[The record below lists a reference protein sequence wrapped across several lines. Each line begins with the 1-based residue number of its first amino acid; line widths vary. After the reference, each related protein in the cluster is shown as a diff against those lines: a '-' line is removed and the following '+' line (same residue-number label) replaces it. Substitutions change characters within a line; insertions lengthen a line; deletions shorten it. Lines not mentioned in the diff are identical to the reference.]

1 MIFGALKRPFVLL
14 FEGRTG
20 STHLIRS
27 LDLHPRVRAMDER
40 LSSILHL
47 RLGART
53 QHLWASWALR
63 WTWLGRYDA
72 CGFKTKF
79 RDVADPAG
87 FAQLLKA
94 RGATVIHMRR
104 RNQIKLVVSVLN
116 ASRLRDATGKWNLEA
131 EADRLPAFEIKIDVF
146 KRLLE
151 ARETR
156 DRVLEDYIGGLGLEV
171 VAIDYEDL
179 LADEQGVFDRVFR
192 ALGVEPIKI
201 ERAGVIKGTSDDLRK
216 AVVNFDELRAS
227 FAGTPYEKM
236 FDE

>member
-1 MIFGALKRPFVLL
+1 MNLVSPKCPFVLL

-53 QHLWASWALR
+53 QYLWASWALR
-63 WTWLGRYDA
+63 WTGFGRYDA
-72 CGFKTKF
+72 CGLKTKF

-87 FAQLLKA
+87 FARLLTA
-94 RGATVIHMRR
+94 RGATIIHMRR
-104 RNQIKLVVSVLN
+104 RNRIKLVVSVLN
-116 ASRLRDATGKWNLEA
+116 ASRLRDATGKWNLET
-131 EADRLPAFEIKIDVF
+131 EADRLPAFEIKIEVF

-151 ARETR
+151 ATEKR
-156 DRVLEDYIGGLGLEV
+156 DRALEEYIDSLGLDV

-179 LADEQGVFDRVFR
+179 LADEQSVFNRVFG
-192 ALGVEPIKI
+192 ALGVEPIEI
-201 ERAGVIKGTSDDLRK
+201 EKRSVLKGTSDDLRD
-216 AVVNFDELRAS
+216 AIVNFDELRAA
-227 FAGTPYEKM
+227 FIGTPYEMM